1 MSGAPAAIEDMPQGT
16 HEATLGDWLS
26 TAAGRFQ
33 AAGIDSA
40 RLDARLLASFV
51 LGWDQARVLAHPEQ
65 VLGGGEWSL
74 LQSLLARRAKREPLA
89 VIIGKCEFWGLDFA
103 VTADTL
109 VPRPESETLI
119 EAALAVTGGQEGGR
133 DANLSVLDLG
143 TGSGCLLLALL
154 SERPNARGLGVDLS
168 AAALKVAAGNAVA
181 LGLEG
186 RAEFRQSDWDHG
198 LDGTVGRF
206 DLILA
211 NPPYVADDEFAA
223 LEPEVSR
230 FEPRLALSGGPD
242 GLTSYRSLAPQIGP
256 LLAPGGGAFFET
268 GAAQAG
274 AVSAL
279 FDDHGLAVVCVHGD
293 LCGRPRVVEVQQVT
307 DK

>member
-16 HEATLGDWLS
+16 HERTPGGTLGDWLS
-26 TAAGRFQ
+26 GAAGRLQ

-51 LGWDQARVLAHPEQ
+51 LGWDPARVLAHPEHAP
-65 VLGGGEWSL
+65 GGGKWSR
-74 LQSLLARRAKREPLA
+74 LQSLLARRANREPLA
-89 VIIGKCEFWGLDFA
+89 VIIGKREFWSLDFA

-119 EAALAVTGGQEGGR
+119 EAALAVIGDR
-133 DANLSVLDLG
+133 DADLNIIDLG

-168 AAALKVAAGNAVA
+168 AAALKVAAGNAAA

-186 RAEFRQSDWDHG
+186 RAEFRQSDWGRG
-198 LDGTVGRF
+198 LDGTEGRF
-206 DLILA
+206 DMILA

-242 GLTSYRSLAPQIGP
+242 GLDCYRSLAPQIGP
-256 LLAPGGGAFFET
+256 LLAPGGGAFIET

-279 FDDHGLAVVCVHGD
+279 FEENGLAVTSIHAD
-293 LCGRPRVVEVQQVT
+293 LCGRPRVVEAQQV
-307 DK
+307 

>member
-1 MSGAPAAIEDMPQGT
+1 MSGAPAAIEDTPQGT
-16 HEATLGDWLS
+16 HEETLGDWLS
-26 TAAGRFQ
+26 AAVRGLE

-51 LGWDQARVLAHPEQ
+51 LGWDPARVLAHPEYAP
-65 VLGGGEWSL
+65 GGGEWER
-74 LQSLLARRAKREPLA
+74 LQSLLARRAGRQPLA
-89 VIIGKCEFWGLDFA
+89 VIIGKREFWGLDFA

-119 EAALAVTGGQEGGR
+119 EAVLAATEDR
-133 DANLSVLDLG
+133 DADLNILDLG

-154 SERPNARGLGVDLS
+154 SELPNARGLGVDLS
-168 AAALKVAAGNAVA
+168 AAALKVAAGNATA

-186 RAEFRQSDWDHG
+186 RAEFRQSDWDRG
-198 LDGTVGRF
+198 LDGTEGGF

-242 GLTSYRSLAPQIGP
+242 GLDCYRSLAPRVGP
-256 LLAPGGGAFFET
+256 LLAPGGGAFIET

-279 FDDHGLAVVCVHGD
+279 FDDHGLAVVCVHQD
-293 LCGRPRVVEVQQVT
+293 LSGRPRVVEVQQVT

>member
-16 HEATLGDWLS
+16 HGGTLGDWLS
-26 TAAGRFQ
+26 AAVRGLE
-33 AAGIDSA
+33 AAGIETA

-51 LGWDQARVLAHPEQ
+51 LGWNPARVLAHPEQ
-65 VLGGGEWSL
+65 VLGGEWSR
-74 LQSLLARRAKREPLA
+74 LQSLLARRANREPLA
-89 VIIGKCEFWGLDFA
+89 VIIGKREFWSLDFA

-119 EAALAVTGGQEGGR
+119 EAALAATEDR
-133 DANLSVLDLG
+133 DADLSILDLG

-168 AAALKVAAGNAVA
+168 AAALKVAAANAAA

-186 RAEFRQSDWDHG
+186 RAEFRQSDWGRG
-198 LDGTVGRF
+198 LDGTEGRF

-256 LLAPGGGAFFET
+256 LLAPGGGAFIET

-279 FDDHGLAVVCVHGD
+279 FEENGLAVTSIHAD
-293 LCGRPRVVEVQQVT
+293 LCGRLRVVEVQQVM

>member
-1 MSGAPAAIEDMPQGT
+1 MSGAPAAIEDMPEGT
-16 HEATLGDWLS
+16 HGETPGGTLGDWLS
-26 TAAGRFQ
+26 AAVRGLE

-40 RLDARLLASFV
+40 RLDARLLASTV
-51 LGWDQARVLAHPEQ
+51 LGWDPARVLAHPEH
-65 VLGGGEWSL
+65 VLGDGEWER
-74 LQSLLARRAKREPLA
+74 LQSLLARRGNRQPLA
-89 VIIGKCEFWGLDFA
+89 VIIGKREFWGLDFA

-119 EAALAVTGGQEGGR
+119 EAVLGATEDR
-133 DANLSVLDLG
+133 DADLNILDLG

-154 SERPNARGLGVDLS
+154 SELPNARGLGVDLS
-168 AAALKVAAGNAVA
+168 AAALKVAAGNAAA

-186 RAEFRQSDWDHG
+186 RAEFRQSDWGRG
-198 LDGTVGRF
+198 LDGTEGRF

-242 GLTSYRSLAPQIGP
+242 GLDCYRSLAPRVGP
-256 LLAPGGGAFFET
+256 LLAPGGGAFVET

-279 FDDHGLAVVCVHGD
+279 FEENGLAVTSIHAD
-293 LCGRPRVVEVQQVT
+293 LCGRPRVVEAQQV
-307 DK
+307 

>member
-1 MSGAPAAIEDMPQGT
+1 MNGALAAFEGMPG
-16 HEATLGDWLS
+16 ETLGDWLS
-26 TAAGRFQ
+26 AAVRGLE

-51 LGWDQARVLAHPEQ
+51 LGWDPARVLAHPEHAP
-65 VLGGGEWSL
+65 GGGEWER
-74 LQSLLARRAKREPLA
+74 LQSLLARRANRQPRA
-89 VIIGKCEFWGLDFA
+89 VIIGKREFWGLDFA

-119 EAALAVTGGQEGGR
+119 EAALAATEDR
-133 DANLSVLDLG
+133 DADLNILDLG

-154 SERPNARGLGVDLS
+154 SELPNARGLGVDLS
-168 AAALKVAAGNAVA
+168 AAALKVAAGNAA
-181 LGLEG
+181 ILGLEG
-186 RAEFRQSDWDHG
+186 RAEFRQSDWDRG
-198 LDGTVGRF
+198 LDGTERRF

-211 NPPYVADDEFAA
+211 NPPYIADDEFAA

-256 LLAPGGGAFFET
+256 LLAPGGGAFVET

-279 FDDHGLAVVCVHGD
+279 FDDHGLAVVCVHQD
-293 LCGRPRVVEVQQVT
+293 LSGRPRVVEVQQV
-307 DK
+307 

>member
-1 MSGAPAAIEDMPQGT
+1 MSGAPAALEDMPEGT
-16 HEATLGDWLS
+16 HGETPGGTLGDWLS
-26 TAAGRFQ
+26 AAVRGLE

-51 LGWDQARVLAHPEQ
+51 LGWDPARVLAHPEHAP
-65 VLGGGEWSL
+65 GGGEWER
-74 LQSLLARRAKREPLA
+74 LQSLLARRAGRQPLA
-89 VIIGKCEFWGLDFA
+89 VIIGKREFWGLDFA

-119 EAALAVTGGQEGGR
+119 EAALAATEDR
-133 DANLSVLDLG
+133 DADLNILDLG

-154 SERPNARGLGVDLS
+154 SELPNARGLGVDLS
-168 AAALKVAAGNAVA
+168 AAALKVAAGNAA
-181 LGLEG
+181 ILGLEG
-186 RAEFRQSDWDHG
+186 RAEFRQSDWDRG
-198 LDGTVGRF
+198 LDGTEGGF
-206 DLILA
+206 DLILS
-211 NPPYVADDEFAA
+211 NPPYIADDEFAA

-256 LLAPGGGAFFET
+256 LLAPGGGAFVET

-279 FDDHGLAVVCVHGD
+279 FDDHGLAVVCVHQD
-293 LCGRPRVVEVQQVT
+293 LSGRPRVVEVQQV
-307 DK
+307 

>member
-1 MSGAPAAIEDMPQGT
+1 MSSAPATIEDMPQGT

-51 LGWDQARVLAHPEQ
+51 LGWDQARVLAYPEQ

-103 VTADTL
+103 VTVDTL

-133 DANLSVLDLG
+133 DADLSILDLG

-168 AAALKVAAGNAVA
+168 ASALKVAAGNAAA

-198 LDGTVGRF
+198 LDGTLGRF

-242 GLTSYRSLAPQIGP
+242 GLTSYRSLAHQIGP

-268 GAAQAG
+268 GTAQAG

-279 FDDHGLAVVCVHGD
+279 FDDHGLAVVCVHDD

>member
-1 MSGAPAAIEDMPQGT
+1 
-16 HEATLGDWLS
+16 
-26 TAAGRFQ
+26 
-33 AAGIDSA
+33 
-40 RLDARLLASFV
+40 
-51 LGWDQARVLAHPEQ
+51 HPEQ
-65 VLGGGEWSL
+65 VLGGEWSR
-74 LQSLLARRAKREPLA
+74 LQSLLARRANREPLA
-89 VIIGKCEFWGLDFA
+89 VIIGKREFWSLDFA

-119 EAALAVTGGQEGGR
+119 EAALAVTGGQEGDR
-133 DANLSVLDLG
+133 EADLNIIDLG

-168 AAALKVAAGNAVA
+168 AAALKVAAGNAAA

-186 RAEFRQSDWDHG
+186 RAEFRQSDWGRG
-198 LDGTVGRF
+198 LDGTEGRF

-223 LEPEVSR
+223 LEPEVAR

-256 LLAPGGGAFFET
+256 LLTPGGGAFIET
-268 GAAQAG
+268 GATQAG

-279 FDDHGLAVVCVHGD
+279 FEENGLTVTSIHAD
-293 LCGRPRVVEVQQVT
+293 LRGRPRVVEAQQV
-307 DK
+307 

>member
-26 TAAGRFQ
+26 AAAGRLQ
-33 AAGIDSA
+33 AAGIVSA

-74 LQSLLARRAKREPLA
+74 LQSLLARRAKRESLA

-133 DANLSVLDLG
+133 DADLSVLDLG

-154 SERPNARGLGVDLS
+154 SERPNAQGLGVDLS
-168 AAALKVAAGNAVA
+168 AAALKVAAGNAAA

-242 GLTSYRSLAPQIGP
+242 GLTSYRSLAPQIGH

-268 GAAQAG
+268 GAALAW

-279 FDDHGLAVVCVHGD
+279 FDDHGLAVVCVHDD

>member
-16 HEATLGDWLS
+16 HGETLGDWLS
-26 TAAGRFQ
+26 GAVRGLE
-33 AAGIDSA
+33 AAGIGTA

-65 VLGGGEWSL
+65 VLGGEWSR
-74 LQSLLARRAKREPLA
+74 LQSLLARRANREPLA
-89 VIIGKCEFWGLDFA
+89 VILGRREFWGLDFT

-119 EAALAVTGGQEGGR
+119 EAALAATEDR
-133 DANLSVLDLG
+133 DADLSILDLG

-168 AAALKVAAGNAVA
+168 AAALKVAAGNAA
-181 LGLEG
+181 ILGLEG
-186 RAEFRQSDWDHG
+186 RAEFRPSDWG
-198 LDGTVGRF
+198 QGIEGGF

-256 LLAPGGGAFFET
+256 LLAPGGGAFIET

-279 FDDHGLAVVCVHGD
+279 FEENGLAVVGVHAD
-293 LCGRPRVVEVQQVT
+293 LCGHPRVVEVQQVR

>member
-74 LQSLLARRAKREPLA
+74 LQSLLARRAKRESLS

-133 DANLSVLDLG
+133 DADLSILDLG

-168 AAALKVAAGNAVA
+168 AAALKVAAGNAAA

-256 LLAPGGGAFFET
+256 LLAPAGGAFFET
-268 GAAQAG
+268 GTAQAG

-279 FDDHGLAVVCVHGD
+279 FDDHGLTVVCVHDD
-293 LCGRPRVVEVQQVT
+293 LSGHPRVVEVQKVT

>member
-16 HEATLGDWLS
+16 HGGTLGDWLS
-26 TAAGRFQ
+26 GAAGRLQ

-51 LGWDQARVLAHPEQ
+51 LGWNPARVLAHPEHAP
-65 VLGGGEWSL
+65 GGGEWSR
-74 LQSLLARRAKREPLA
+74 LQSLLARRANREPLA
-89 VIIGKCEFWGLDFA
+89 VIIGKREFWGLDFA

-119 EAALAVTGGQEGGR
+119 EAALAVPGCQEGDR
-133 DANLSVLDLG
+133 DADLNVIDLG

-168 AAALKVAAGNAVA
+168 AAALKVAAGNAAA

-186 RAEFRQSDWDHG
+186 RAEFRQSDWGRG
-198 LDGTVGRF
+198 LDGTEGRF

-211 NPPYVADDEFAA
+211 NPPYIADDEFAA

-242 GLTSYRSLAPQIGP
+242 GMACYRALAPQIGP
-256 LLAPGGGAFFET
+256 LLAPGGGAFIET

-279 FDDHGLAVVCVHGD
+279 FEENGLAVTSIHAD
-293 LCGRPRVVEVQQVT
+293 LCGRPRVVEAQQV
-307 DK
+307 